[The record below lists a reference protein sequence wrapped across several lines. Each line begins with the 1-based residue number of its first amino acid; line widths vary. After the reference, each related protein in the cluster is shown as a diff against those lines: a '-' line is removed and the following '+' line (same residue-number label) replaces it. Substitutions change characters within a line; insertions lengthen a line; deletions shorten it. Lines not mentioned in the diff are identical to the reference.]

1 MQYHIS
7 RQTFTYNIETEN
19 WTKGPSLLTARADHS
34 SCAIP
39 SEDGSIQYIIVTG
52 GRTDQDSS
60 SNSTEILNLKSG
72 HKKWIQ
78 GPTLPC
84 EIINAACLAL
94 PLEKSIACVLIGG
107 WNSEDRPRRSS
118 NVYGLSRSLTKWT
131 FIGKIRLGRSD
142 HIALPLSK

>member
-1 MQYHIS
+1 MQYRIS
-7 RQTFTYNIETEN
+7 QQTFIYNIKTEN
-19 WTKGPSLLTARADHS
+19 WTKGPSLLTARVDHS
-34 SCAIP
+34 SCAVP
-39 SEDGSIQYIIVTG
+39 SEDGSIQYIIVIG
-52 GRTDQDSS
+52 GRTDQDSC

-78 GPTLPC
+78 GPKLPC
-84 EIINAACLAL
+84 GIKSSACLAL

-107 WNSEDRPRRSS
+107 WNSEELTRRSS
-118 NVYGLSRSLTKWT
+118 NVYGLSQSLTKWT